1 MIENDSVKIDRKR
14 LVIKPNAIVGYKG
27 SKYEVINILSSDD
40 VVISNLES
48 TRSIQV
54 SISNLTV
61 IDVDDNTNSML
72 NKGEDISEKAWQI
85 ALNHYE
91 VIKPL
96 IENSTVE
103 TVKKTAK
110 EHNLHENTVWKWL
123 KAYRENKS
131 ILALVPKNEVGL
143 LKEQDYHQNLTTL
156 LNKQFIQSI

>member
-40 VVISNLES
+40 VIISNLES

-110 EHNLHENTVWKWL
+110 EHNLHENTV
-123 KAYRENKS
+123 
-131 ILALVPKNEVGL
+131 
-143 LKEQDYHQNLTTL
+143 
-156 LNKQFIQSI
+156 